1 MGIPAVSCYYS
12 WQMLNTDMEQRLDT
26 ILSSV
31 RKLNQPIVFSP
42 LYQLLILPFINMRP
56 HFLFLL
62 LCTALWGCAEE
73 AGEAKP
79 LPPELQAF
87 LDEMRKAHAPDKRV
101 ALLQLEPE
109 FRDGKWMIRGE
120 TNLPDAQTELEKG
133 LTDLGVDH
141 AVSLLPAENLNGQ
154 HHGIVRLSACNIRS
168 EARHSAE
175 LSTQATL
182 GTPLN
187 VYKKEED
194 WYLVQTPDGYLGWLD
209 EAGFTLMDEKA
220 YQDWEAREK
229 VVFLPD
235 FGMVYASPSTDARPV
250 SDLMAGNILAA
261 QSAEE
266 GFVKAQFPDGRTGY
280 VPEGQLMPYE
290 QWLNRPAPDAAQ
302 ILQTAERFLGRP
314 YLWGGTS
321 GKAMDCS
328 GFTKTVFFLNG
339 LMLPRDASQQV
350 HSGVAIQAD
359 TSLQNLKAGD
369 LLFFGRA
376 ATADTPEKITH
387 VAIYRGD
394 GEIIHAAGMVKVES
408 LRPGTPNFAP
418 ERLMTFVRAKRFLA
432 EREAVPGVVPLAEVA
447 GY

>member
-1 MGIPAVSCYYS
+1 MKPR
-12 WQMLNTDMEQRLDT
+12 LNTTPLGERDLKKR
-26 ILSSV
+26 
-31 RKLNQPIVFSP
+31 IVFSP
-42 LYQLLILPFINMRP
+42 LSQPLILPLKNMRQ

-62 LCTALWGCAEE
+62 LCTALWGCADEP
-73 AGEAKP
+73 GETKP

-87 LDEMRKAHAPDKRV
+87 IDEMRKAHAPDKRV

-109 FRDGKWMIRGE
+109 FRNGKWIIRGE
-120 TNLPDAQTELEKG
+120 TNLPEAQTELEDG
-133 LTDLGVDH
+133 LMDLGVGH
-141 AVSLLPAENLNGQ
+141 EVELLPAENLKGK
-154 HHGIVRLSACNIRS
+154 HYGIVRLSACNIRS
-168 EARHSAE
+168 EAQHSAE

-209 EAGFTLMDEKA
+209 EAGFTPMDESVFQAWKA
-220 YQDWEAREK
+220 RQK

-235 FGMVYASPSTDARPV
+235 FGMAYASPSVDAHPV
-250 SDLMAGNILAA
+250 SDLLAGNILAG

-266 GFVKAQFPDGRTGY
+266 GFVKVQFPDGRTGY
-280 VPEGQLMPYE
+280 VPEKQLMPYQ

-302 ILQTAERFLGRP
+302 ILRTAERFLGRP

-350 HSGVAIQAD
+350 HSGVEVQAD
-359 TSLQNLKAGD
+359 TSLQNLQAGD

-376 ATADTPEKITH
+376 ATADAPEKITH

-394 GEIIHAAGMVKVES
+394 GEMIHAAGMVKVES

-418 ERLMTFVRAKRFLA
+418 ERLMTFVRAKRFLS
-432 EREAVPGVVPLAEVA
+432 EREAVPGVVPLEELA